1 MKWFALIALVF
12 FHGKPY
18 QDQLLAAIASCHQQ
32 GLLAPLPS
40 EMLIKIL
47 NEDKWMSCQRPV
59 VF

>member
-1 MKWFALIALVF
+1 MKWFALVF

-32 GLLAPLPS
+32 GLLAPPLPS

-47 NEDKWMSCQRPV
+47 SEDKWMSRQRPV